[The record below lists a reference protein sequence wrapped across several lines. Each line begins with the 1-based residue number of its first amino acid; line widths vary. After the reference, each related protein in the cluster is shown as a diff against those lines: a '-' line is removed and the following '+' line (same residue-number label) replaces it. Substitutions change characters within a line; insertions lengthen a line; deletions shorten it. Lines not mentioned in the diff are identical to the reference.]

1 MFGNA
6 VVYMSICENSW
17 QRVKEMLVKVDN
29 CGLNIVLYQNQAR
42 LHDKNEKLLEYFN
55 SLHAFQCVS
64 YLLMCTDE
72 DCVDF
77 IYTTAS
83 NFSEVANSLI
93 GNFWIICSPLPIF
106 ISSVMDIKT
115 VFS

>member
-6 VVYMSICENSW
+6 GVFMQICANSR
-17 QRVKEMLVKVDN
+17 QRVKKMLVKVDN
-29 CGLNIVLYQNQAR
+29 CGLNIVLYQIQAW
-42 LHDKNEKLLEYFN
+42 LHDKNELLEYFN
-55 SLHAFQCVS
+55 SLHAFKCVS

-72 DCVDF
+72 DCVDCS
-77 IYTTAS
+77 YTTES
-83 NFSEVANSLI
+83 NFSEVANSWI
-93 GNFWIICSPLPIF
+93 GHFWIICSPLPIF